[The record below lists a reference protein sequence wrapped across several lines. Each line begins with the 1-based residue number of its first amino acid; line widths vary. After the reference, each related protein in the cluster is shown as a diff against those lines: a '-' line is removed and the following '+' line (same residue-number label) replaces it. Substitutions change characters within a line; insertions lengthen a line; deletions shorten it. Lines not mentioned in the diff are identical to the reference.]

1 MSLFS
6 LSDKTV
12 ASEHEGGGTHCS
24 SPKSERKMCLVDR
37 REAIPCSL
45 DMTII
50 ATPTE
55 LLPKSEF
62 KESYFNIIK
71 V

>member
-12 ASEHEGGGTHCS
+12 ASEHEGGGPHCS

-45 DMTII
+45 NMTVI
-50 ATPTE
+50 ATK

-62 KESYFNIIK
+62 IESYFNIST

>member
-1 MSLFS
+1 MLLFS

-12 ASEHEGGGTHCS
+12 ASEHEGGGPHCS

-45 DMTII
+45 HMTII

-62 KESYFNIIK
+62 IERVISILL